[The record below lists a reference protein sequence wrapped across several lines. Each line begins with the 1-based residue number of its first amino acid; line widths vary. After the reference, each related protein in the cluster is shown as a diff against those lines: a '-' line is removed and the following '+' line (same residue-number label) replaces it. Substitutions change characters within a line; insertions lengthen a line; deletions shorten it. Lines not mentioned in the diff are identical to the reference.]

1 MKKIFLVI
9 IILLLNNCGYTPI
22 YSAKDSNFKIISLNS
37 NVNNN
42 LTNYI
47 ENSISVFSNEDSNK
61 KLNIVFNLKENV
73 SVILKDSKGDPSKN
87 RLTITVDLSL
97 FDINKNL
104 LASNTFSESFQY
116 NIDDNKYN
124 LKQYEK
130 NIKFSLV
137 EQISSQIIE
146 YLTNVKWF

>member
-97 FDINKNL
+97 FDVNKNL

-146 YLTNVKWF
+146 YLTNVK

>member
-22 YSAKDSNFKIISLNS
+22 YSAKDSNFKIISLDS

-61 KLNIVFNLKENV
+61 KLNIVFDLKENV

-146 YLTNVKWF
+146 YLTNVK

>member
-37 NVNNN
+37 NVKNN

-61 KLNIVFNLKENV
+61 KLNIVFDLKENV

-146 YLTNVKWF
+146 YLTNVK

>member
-9 IILLLNNCGYTPI
+9 LILLLNNCGYTPI
-22 YSAKDSNFKIISLNS
+22 YSSKDSNFKIVNLNA
-37 NVNNN
+37 NVNNS

-47 ENSISVFSNEDSNK
+47 KNSINVFSNEDSEK
-61 KLNIVFNLKENV
+61 KLNISFNLKENV
-73 SVILKDSKGDPSKN
+73 SVILKDSKGDPAKN

-104 LASNTFSESFQY
+104 VASNSFSESFEY
-116 NIDDNKYN
+116 NIDDNKFN

-130 NIKFSLV
+130 NIKFNLV
-137 EQISSQIIE
+137 EQISQQIIE
-146 YLTNVKWF
+146 FLTNIK

>member
-61 KLNIVFNLKENV
+61 KLNIVFDLKENV
-73 SVILKDSKGDPSKN
+73 SVILKDAKGDPSKN

-146 YLTNVKWF
+146 YLTNVK

>member
-61 KLNIVFNLKENV
+61 KLNIVFDLKENV

-130 NIKFSLV
+130 NIKFNLV

-146 YLTNVKWF
+146 YLTNVK

>member
-1 MKKIFLVI
+1 MKKIFLVL

-146 YLTNVKWF
+146 YLTNVK

>member
-87 RLTITVDLSL
+87 RLTVTVDVSL
-97 FDINKNL
+97 FDVNKDL
-104 LASNTFSESFQY
+104 VASNSFSESFQY
-116 NIDDNKYN
+116 NIDDNKFN

-130 NIKFSLV
+130 NIKFTLV
-137 EQISSQIIE
+137 EQIAEQIIE
-146 YLTNVKWF
+146 FLINLK